1 MNASIAG
8 LNLVIATTGLL
19 MCLLCL
25 AHSYLDEQMERTSRK
40 FLIVLFTV
48 LTGYILFNIA
58 GQVVDDFNGPAFSL
72 ASRALLFFESITGAA
87 ATPILLAFILR
98 SCGERRWSRS
108 VAFSIAVALLIVYL
122 VMLITNEFTG
132 MFYSIDIDN
141 VYHRGP
147 LYPAILVPPI
157 LIMVLGLIALWRRR
171 SNLSRSQQAAF
182 TAYFFVPMA
191 FMVCQM
197 LLYGI
202 YATILGT
209 ALGSFAMLVNLRAD
223 QRERIFKAEMENA
236 KLKSDIM
243 LSQLQPHFLC
253 NTLGAIGGLCK
264 NDPEARDAINTF
276 SRYLRENV
284 DAISQDTPVP
294 FDQELEHAKT
304 YLMLEQLRFG
314 DDVSVVYDI
323 GCRDFQLPTLTL
335 QPLVENAVRHGIR
348 GTEEGVGTVTI
359 SSQELDNRWEV
370 SVADDGA
377 GFDPALPPAQD
388 GRSHIGLR
396 NVRTRLELVC
406 NGKLRI
412 DSESGC
418 GSVVTIEIPKGGV
431 DEDIRNRR

>member
-1 MNASIAG
+1 MNTSILG
-8 LNLVIATTGLL
+8 LNLVIAAAGFL

-25 AHSYLDEQMERTSRK
+25 AQAYLDEQMERTSRK

-48 LTGYILFNIA
+48 LTGYVLLNIA
-58 GQVVDDFNGPAFSL
+58 GQIVDDFQGPGFAVV
-72 ASRALLFFESITGAA
+72 SRVLLFFESITGAA
-87 ATPILLAFILR
+87 AAPILLAFILR
-98 SCGERRWSRS
+98 SCGEQHWGNSI
-108 VAFSIAVALLIVYL
+108 AFHIAVALLIVYL
-122 VMLITNEFTG
+122 IMLVVNEFTG
-132 MFYSIDIDN
+132 VFYFIDLEN

-147 LYPAILVPPI
+147 LYPVILVPPT
-157 LIMVLGLIALWRRR
+157 LIMVVGLIALWRRR
-171 SNLSRSQQAAF
+171 SHLSQSQQAAF

-202 YATILGT
+202 YAIILGT
-209 ALGSFAMLVNLRAD
+209 ALGSFALFVNLQAD
-223 QRERIFKAEMENA
+223 QRERTFKTEMENA

-264 NDPEARDAINTF
+264 NEPEARDAINMF

-284 DAISQDTPVP
+284 DAVGQDAPVP
-294 FDQELEHAKT
+294 FDQELDHTKT

-323 GCRDFQLPTLTL
+323 GCRDFLLPTLTL

-359 SSQELDNRWEV
+359 SSRELDSRWEV

-377 GFDPALPPAQD
+377 GFDPAIPKVND

-412 DSESGC
+412 DSEFGC
-418 GSVVTIEIPKGGV
+418 GSVVTIEIPKGGG
-431 DEDIRNRR
+431 R

>member
-1 MNASIAG
+1 MDASLVG
-8 LNLVIATTGLL
+8 LNLVIVTVGLL

-40 FLIVLFTV
+40 FLIVLFSI
-48 LTGYILFNIA
+48 LTGYMLFNIA
-58 GQVVDDFNGPAFSL
+58 GQVVDDFNGPTFSL

-87 ATPILLAFILR
+87 AAPILLAFILR
-98 SCGERRWSRS
+98 SCGERRWGRS
-108 VAFSIAVALLIVYL
+108 VAFYIAVALLIAYL
-122 VMLITNEFTG
+122 VMLVVNEFSG
-132 MFYSIDIDN
+132 VFYSIDIEN

-147 LYPAILVPPI
+147 LYPVILVPPI
-157 LIMVLGLIALWRRR
+157 LIMMMGLIAFWRRR
-171 SNLSRSQQAAF
+171 SHLSRSQQAAF

-197 LLYGI
+197 LIYGI

-209 ALGSFAMLVNLRAD
+209 ALGAFAMLVNLRAE

-264 NDPEARDAINTF
+264 NDPEAKEAINAF

-284 DAISQDTPVP
+284 DAVGQDAPVP
-294 FDQELEHAKT
+294 FDQELDHAKT

-314 DDVSVVYDI
+314 DDISVVYDI
-323 GCRDFQLPTLTL
+323 GCRDFMLPTLTL

-359 SSQELDNRWEV
+359 SSQELDSRWEV
-370 SVADDGA
+370 SIADDGA
-377 GFDPALPPAQD
+377 GFDPVIPPADD

-412 DSESGC
+412 DSEFGC
-418 GSVVTIEIPKGGV
+418 GSLVTIEIPKGGG
-431 DEDIRNRR
+431 